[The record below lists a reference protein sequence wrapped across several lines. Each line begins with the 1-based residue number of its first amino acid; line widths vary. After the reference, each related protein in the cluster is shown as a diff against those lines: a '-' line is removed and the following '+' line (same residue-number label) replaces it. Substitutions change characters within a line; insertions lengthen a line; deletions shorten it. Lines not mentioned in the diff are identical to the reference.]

1 VASVTVTDD
10 GEGIPADEL
19 PHIFERFRRAD
30 PSRSRATGGSGLGL
44 AVVRQLAEA
53 HGGTATAHSMVGR
66 GTEVTLLEP
75 RVTIGSS
82 VNGTS
87 VRQSP
92 WVLDV
97 SAS

>member
-1 VASVTVTDD
+1 MASVTVADD

-19 PHIFERFRRAD
+19 PHIFEWFRRAA

-66 GTEVTLLEP
+66 GTEVTLLFPEAISEP
-75 RVTIGSS
+75 
-82 VNGTS
+82 
-87 VRQSP
+87 
-92 WVLDV
+92 V
-97 SAS
+97 SEPAATPGR